1 MMAVQL
7 HFGHTVESTETGFY
21 AIFVQLIGTSSLKL
35 LSLHQSVKRKIKN
48 FKISSMASPKAS
60 RINRFTIAVNITI
73 QDVVL
78 GFQKI
83 NK

>member
-1 MMAVQL
+1 MIAVQL
-7 HFGHTVESTETGFY
+7 HFGHTVKSTETAFY
-21 AIFVQLIGTSSLKL
+21 AIFVQLIRTSSLKL
-35 LSLHQSVKRKIKN
+35 LSLHQSEKRKIKD
-48 FKISSMASPKAS
+48 FKMSSIASPKAS
-60 RINRFTIAVNITI
+60 RVNRFTVAVSITI